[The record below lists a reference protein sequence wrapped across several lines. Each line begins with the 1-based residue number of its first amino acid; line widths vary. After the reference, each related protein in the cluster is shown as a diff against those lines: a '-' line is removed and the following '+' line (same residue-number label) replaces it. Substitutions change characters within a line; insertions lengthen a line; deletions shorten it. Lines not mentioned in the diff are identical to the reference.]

1 MIKKIGI
8 GTAQWGS
15 AYGIS
20 NRNGK
25 VINKEISNI
34 LSIAQSR
41 GVKIIDTA
49 PTYGN
54 AEKSLSEQ
62 NLHAFNIVTKIPKFS
77 KSEITVNDI
86 IKLNSRIEHFLSLLG
101 ASQIYGILVHDG
113 SDIMAKGGEYICDT
127 LCDLKERGLVKKIG
141 VSIYDSKNLD
151 NICTRLKPDIIQ
163 LPINV
168 LDQRL
173 IKDGTLKRLKNR
185 DIEIHARS
193 IFLQGLLLMSPSL
206 IPSYFKPWTDILN
219 NWHKACHDQNFNFFQ
234 AALNFVIGIKEIDY
248 CILGFENSTQISE
261 CIDSLDDK
269 RIFDAKNIECS
280 DVNLINPTNWRLD

>member
-62 NLHAFNIVTKIPKFS
+62 NLHAFNIVTKIP
-77 KSEITVNDI
+77 
-86 IKLNSRIEHFLSLLG
+86 
-101 ASQIYGILVHDG
+101 
-113 SDIMAKGGEYICDT
+113 
-127 LCDLKERGLVKKIG
+127 RGQ
-141 VSIYDSKNLD
+141 
-151 NICTRLKPDIIQ
+151 C
-163 LPINV
+163 
-168 LDQRL
+168 
-173 IKDGTLKRLKNR
+173 
-185 DIEIHARS
+185 
-193 IFLQGLLLMSPSL
+193 
-206 IPSYFKPWTDILN
+206 
-219 NWHKACHDQNFNFFQ
+219 
-234 AALNFVIGIKEIDY
+234 
-248 CILGFENSTQISE
+248 
-261 CIDSLDDK
+261 
-269 RIFDAKNIECS
+269 
-280 DVNLINPTNWRLD
+280 

>member
-163 LPINV
+163 LPIN
-168 LDQRL
+168 
-173 IKDGTLKRLKNR
+173 
-185 DIEIHARS
+185 
-193 IFLQGLLLMSPSL
+193 
-206 IPSYFKPWTDILN
+206 
-219 NWHKACHDQNFNFFQ
+219 
-234 AALNFVIGIKEIDY
+234 
-248 CILGFENSTQISE
+248 
-261 CIDSLDDK
+261 
-269 RIFDAKNIECS
+269 IFDNTCKSFALQYLEPTKYRFPFSFSELYSVELSGIS
-280 DVNLINPTNWRLD
+280 INAFISLPWMGRACVL